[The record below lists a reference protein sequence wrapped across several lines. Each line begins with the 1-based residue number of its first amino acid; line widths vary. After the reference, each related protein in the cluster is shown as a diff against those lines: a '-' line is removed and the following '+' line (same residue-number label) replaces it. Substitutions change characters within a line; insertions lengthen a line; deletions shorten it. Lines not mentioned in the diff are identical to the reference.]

1 MYLEK
6 VWTAWRVD
14 GISEVMFC
22 WQMRVPCSR
31 QRDWQQD
38 HSALLLGIT
47 LHLGLPM
54 DPESHCCVPPHR
66 LPLPLPRGTE
76 LFWACPVTHRGASSL
91 LSWTMMNE

>member
-14 GISEVMFC
+14 RISVVMFC

-54 DPESHCCVPPHR
+54 TQSHTAVFLLTVCLCLCLEEQSCSGPV
-66 LPLPLPRGTE
+66 LSLTGE
-76 LFWACPVTHRGASSL
+76 LLDFAVGP
-91 LSWTMMNE
+91 